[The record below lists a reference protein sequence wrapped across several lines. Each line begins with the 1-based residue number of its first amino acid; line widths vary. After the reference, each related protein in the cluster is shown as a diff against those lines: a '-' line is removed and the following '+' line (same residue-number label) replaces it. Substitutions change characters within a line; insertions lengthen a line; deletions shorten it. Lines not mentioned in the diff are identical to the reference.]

1 MAIKPASSCAAGG
14 PRLALSAATLAL
26 WYAPP
31 AHGQA
36 LEPRTYSPG
45 PVGLNFLVLGVT
57 DSEGGLSIDPALPV
71 SDADLSVQ
79 NAVLGC
85 ARTID
90 LFGTSGKID
99 AVLPYG
105 RLSGSAIY
113 QGERIERRVDGFG
126 DPLLRLSALLHGA
139 PALSPAEFK
148 HYRQHL
154 VVGTSVQVSVPVGQ
168 YDGTRVLNLGAHRWF
183 VKPEVGVSQVF
194 GRWSVELTGAAT
206 VYGPNRDFFGG
217 HRRTQTPLYAAQ
229 THIVYS
235 LRSGI
240 WAALDATWFGG
251 GATSVDGGA
260 ERNLQRNWRLG
271 LTAAVPVNRRISL
284 KANASTG
291 VSARTGNDFNL
302 FGLALQYRW
311 GAGL

>member
-1 MAIKPASSCAAGG
+1 MAIKPASSCAARNA
-14 PRLALSAATLAL
+14 RLALSAATLAL
-26 WYAPP
+26 LCAAP
-31 AHGQA
+31 AHGQS

-71 SDADLSVQ
+71 SDANLSVQ
-79 NAVLGC
+79 NAVLGY

-105 RLSGSAIY
+105 RLSGSAVY
-113 QGERIERRVDGFG
+113 QGERIERKVDGFG

-168 YDGTRVLNLGAHRWF
+168 YDGTRVLNLGANRWF
-183 VKPEVGVSQVF
+183 VKPEVGVSQLF

-206 VYGPNRDFFGG
+206 IYGPNRDFFGG

-251 GATSVDGGA
+251 GATSIDGGA